1 VLKDTVSSWKLKLA
15 LHLINNP
22 PKDEEERVYPIL
34 EEPIS
39 REINIVL
46 EEAAGAAIREAAKSQ
61 CEIA

>member
-15 LHLINNP
+15 
-22 PKDEEERVYPIL
+22 L